1 MITGS
6 EFAICK
12 FWTLTR
18 LIATADEIIK
28 DASFR
33 FSGAF
38 GLKVASRTFG
48 LEYFTLLLAFL
59 RHFRSLLTEQH
70 KGTFC
75 TRNTVH
81 VNDGLFLYNVRF
93 RCMLLHFNRKPIA
106 FQCPGRA
113 SPQNPQTTCKTS
125 RLFCNFFRI
134 MFCNFTDLGIRSKIL
149 HIRKSSGKVNKVMMA
164 RAICCV

>member
-1 MITGS
+1 MFVVLVFDRFFLNRIITGS

-33 FSGAF
+33 ISGAF

-48 LEYFTLLLAFL
+48 LEYFTLLVAFL

-70 KGTFC
+70 TGTFC

-81 VNDGLFLYNVRF
+81 VNEWSIFVQCSF
-93 RCMLLHFNRKPIA
+93 SLHVVA
-106 FQCPGRA
+106 F
-113 SPQNPQTTCKTS
+113 
-125 RLFCNFFRI
+125 
-134 MFCNFTDLGIRSKIL
+134 
-149 HIRKSSGKVNKVMMA
+149 
-164 RAICCV
+164 